1 MGRFLFINFFWK
13 LSTWCFAVR
22 RSWSPPGAQPHRS
35 EHGTFFCSFFYSFW
49 KPSTTSGKVF
59 LFGFVFELWSVRI
72 LSRTLNCVSVSF
84 VVNFQIPS
92 GGSSSTA
99 DQYLGGLTKEW
110 TRLWEKNTIWLKKK
124 CVWRMC
130 KSKRMCKTMISFP
143 LHSLVQHLRK
153 TGWRSSR
160 SCCVWLV
167 LFCQEWWRLN
177 HKGVRHR

>member
-1 MGRFLFINFFWK
+1 MLCGSALLIPTWSSASPLSTRHLFLFFLLFILETFNNKWLGFFVWF
-13 LSTWCFAVR
+13 CFV
-22 RSWSPPGAQPHRS
+22 
-35 EHGTFFCSFFYSFW
+35 
-49 KPSTTSGKVF
+49 
-59 LFGFVFELWSVRI
+59 LWSARI

-167 LFCQEWWRLN
+167 LFCQEWRCLN

>member
-1 MGRFLFINFFWK
+1 MLCG
-13 LSTWCFAVR
+13 STLLI
-22 RSWSPPGAQPHRS
+22 PPGAQPHHS

-59 LFGFVFELWSVRI
+59 LFGFVFVLWSARI

-110 TRLWEKNTIWLKKK
+110 TRLWEKNTIWLKKCACEE
-124 CVWRMC
+124 CVKVKECVKLWFLPSPQPCTAPEKNRLKIFTLLLC
-130 KSKRMCKTMISFP
+130 LISFVLSRMAMFKP
-143 LHSLVQHLRK
+143 WGHETQI
-153 TGWRSSR
+153 GSR
-160 SCCVWLV
+160 STSCL
-167 LFCQEWWRLN
+167 L
-177 HKGVRHR
+177 H